1 MVRNLEGN
9 KVISEDIKNK
19 TNEAVKNELQRI
31 IKQYGENYNS
41 IHEAFAVLLEEI
53 DETLEPV
60 KILDNIVR
68 LELWNCVKQNNNQN
82 IKEKLKQIKN
92 YANFSVYE
100 LVQVLA
106 VCERFLITME
116 NKNEM

>member
-1 MVRNLEGN
+1 M
-9 KVISEDIKNK
+9 ISEDIKNK
-19 TNEAVKNELQRI
+19 TNEAVNNELQRI
-31 IKQYGENYNS
+31 IKQHGKNYNS
-41 IHEAFAVLLEEI
+41 THEGFSVLLEEI
-53 DETLEPV
+53 DEVLEPV
-60 KILDNIVR
+60 KILDDIVR
-68 LELWNCVKQNNNQN
+68 FELWNYVKQNDFQG
-82 IKEKLKQIKN
+82 IKEKLKQIKD